1 MNIAPGICLQ
11 KMDAGIAA
19 ILVLLEKISGI
30 GNNFLVPK
38 GNQTA
43 ALIKGQ
49 S

>member
-1 MNIAPGICLQ
+1 MKVAPGICLQ
-11 KMDAGIAA
+11 EMDAGIPA

-38 GNQTA
+38 GKQTA

-49 S
+49 T